1 MYLNLFVCL
10 LCDVINMWQV
20 AVELVVRKKMIIL
33 VANFAKISRV
43 LSQHLKYICQT
54 IVQFQF
60 CS

>member
-20 AVELVVRKKMIIL
+20 VVELVVST
-33 VANFAKISRV
+33 VANFAKISQF
-43 LSQHLKYICQT
+43 LSQHLKHIGQT